1 MSSSFLCRSCHS
13 PVSHRFLDLGETPLA
28 NSYVKPDEWAKP
40 ERRFPLRV
48 SVCEKCY
55 LVQLDHNVPPDE
67 IFSSDYAYFSSFSTS
82 WLDHA
87 ARYCA
92 AMTERFGLGADSLV
106 MEVASNDGY
115 LLHNFVAAGI
125 PVLGVE
131 PSSNTAEAAV
141 KIGVRT
147 RVCFFNT
154 TNAKTLAAEGFKAD
168 LIANNNV
175 MAHVPDLADFV
186 GGYPHVL
193 KPEGVVTVEF
203 PHLLTQIEGVQFD
216 TIYHEHYSYLSL
228 LAVENAFRRVG
239 MRVFDVERLPTHGGS
254 LRIFACLDGA
264 GHKPC
269 PGLAEVR
276 RLEEE
281 AGFRHLDSYDR
292 FADKVVACRDGFLAF
307 LSQAKADGKR
317 VAAYGAAAKGNTF
330 LNYCG
335 VDHTSIEFVVDR
347 SPHKQGRYLPGS
359 LVPIHPPEHVFAAK
373 PDYLLLLPWNLRGE
387 IMEQMKDIRAW
398 GGRFVTAVPQVEILD

>member
-1 MSSSFLCRSCHS
+1 
-13 PVSHRFLDLGETPLA
+13 
-28 NSYVKPDEWAKP
+28 
-40 ERRFPLRV
+40 
-48 SVCEKCY
+48 
-55 LVQLDHNVPPDE
+55 
-67 IFSSDYAYFSSFSTS
+67 
-82 WLDHA
+82 
-87 ARYCA
+87 
-92 AMTERFGLGADSLV
+92 MTTRFGLGLDSRV

-115 LLHNFVAAGI
+115 LLRNFVAAGI
-125 PVLGVE
+125 PVLGIE
-131 PSSNTAEAAV
+131 PSSNTAEAAMA
-141 KIGVRT
+141 IGVST

-154 TNAKTLAAEGFKAD
+154 ANAIALASKGFKAD

-186 GGYPHVL
+186 GGFPHVL

-228 LAVENAFRRVG
+228 LAVENAFRRAG

-254 LRIFACLDGA
+254 LRVFSCLEDA
-264 GHKPC
+264 SHAAC
-269 PGLAEVR
+269 PGLFEVR
-276 RLEEE
+276 QLEEE
-281 AGFRHLDSYDR
+281 AGFRHPETYDR
-292 FADKVVACRDGFLAF
+292 FAAKVVACRDGFLAF
-307 LSQAKADGKR
+307 LRQAKTEGKR

-335 VDHTSIEFVVDR
+335 VDHTAIEFVVDR

-359 LVPIHPPEHVFAAK
+359 LVPIYAPEHVFAAR
-373 PDYLLLLPWNLRGE
+373 PDYLLVLPWNLRAE

-398 GGRFVTAVPQVEILD
+398 GGRFVTAVPRIEILD